1 VSAARP
7 TAEDVIFPVDSGDTF
22 PSVPGR
28 HQNSLRFA
36 LTLSRRRRQHRDLSQ
51 YAGKQLARQGDSP
64 PAATEKRAYERAA
77 RGEKRLAW
85 AGLIG
90 SVTAFA
96 ASAMNSIAGGG
107 TFIAFPTLVSV
118 IGMTEK
124 AANVTCTVGL
134 WPGYAAAMGAA
145 RKDLAVEPREL
156 LKGLM
161 LVSAIGGVI
170 GAALLLLTPPS
181 LFKQV
186 VPILLGAGT
195 ILFASGPRVNA
206 ALGRSKSGAI
216 SRRIMYPAI
225 AAVAIYNGYFG
236 GGGGVLVMAAVGLCG
251 INETWRAN
259 VFKTVV
265 QATSNATAF
274 AVLAFS
280 AIAWDVASGMWVGAA
295 IGGFVGMR
303 IAGRMPRRL
312 LRAIIII
319 AGALLTIVYAHAA
332 FMKV

>member
-1 VSAARP
+1 
-7 TAEDVIFPVDSGDTF
+7 
-22 PSVPGR
+22 
-28 HQNSLRFA
+28 
-36 LTLSRRRRQHRDLSQ
+36 
-51 YAGKQLARQGDSP
+51 
-64 PAATEKRAYERAA
+64 
-77 RGEKRLAW
+77 
-85 AGLIG
+85 LIG

-124 AANVTCTVGL
+124 AANATCTVGL
-134 WPGYAAAMGAA
+134 WPGYAAAIGAA
-145 RKDLAVEPREL
+145 REDLAKEPREL

-206 ALGRSKSGAI
+206 ALGRSESGAI

-225 AAVAIYNGYFG
+225 AAVATYNGYFG
-236 GGGGVLVMAAVGLCG
+236 AGAGVLVMAAMGLCG
-251 INETWRAN
+251 ISETWRAN

-265 QATSNATAF
+265 QATSNATAV
-274 AVLAFS
+274 AVLAVS
-280 AIAWDVASGMWVGAA
+280 AIAWDVAGGMWIGAA

-319 AGALLTIVYAHAA
+319 GGALLTIVYTRAA
-332 FMKV
+332 FLKV